1 MRLTLILTLIFS
13 FLSAQP
19 REALLIGNYS
29 YKHITNLNNPSEN
42 LKRLKKSLEDVDFN
56 VEIKQNLNSE
66 NLEDAIVK
74 FTARLARNRDT
85 IGFLYYTGHGCQVDY
100 QGYLVPT
107 NVDTTKKL
115 KIKYNALNINQM
127 LETLKTA
134 KNKVN
139 LLFLDACR
147 DVPTGTKGGTKG
159 LGQPIEKPIGT
170 LLVYATEAGK
180 VANDN
185 AKFINA
191 LIENINRPNQQIEK
205 LGVNISRVVAKK
217 TNYHQVPEVYAKL
230 LPENMV
236 LKGGYVPPPPPT
248 PTPVYIPKPKPIS
261 TSKWITPSDSVCK
274 ANGGKMDAYGICQS
288 NWENAKKICSANGGQ
303 LPSIDDLKQVVVD
316 CGGEWD
322 NWSKNNKNT
331 YYQPCYKQKGFND
344 FSLYW
349 SSTSSSYY
357 NESAYIVYFYG
368 GTLNNGVKG
377 NNYYVR
383 CVRAGQ

>member
-1 MRLTLILTLIFS
+1 M
-13 FLSAQP
+13 
-19 REALLIGNYS
+19 
-29 YKHITNLNNPSEN
+29 
-42 LKRLKKSLEDVDFN
+42 EDVNFN
-56 VEIKQNLNSE
+56 VEIEQNLNSE
-66 NLEDAIVK
+66 NLEYAIVN

-107 NVDTTKKL
+107 NVDTKKKL
-115 KIKYNALNINQM
+115 KIKYNALSINQM
-127 LETLKTA
+127 LEILKTA
-134 KNKVN
+134 NNKVN

-147 DVPTGTKGGTKG
+147 DVPTGIKGGTKG
-159 LGQPIEKPIGT
+159 LGQPLEKPIGT

-180 VANDN
+180 VASDN

-205 LGVNISRVVAKK
+205 LGLNISRVVAKK

-274 ANGGKMDAYGICQS
+274 ANGGRIDKHGICEA
-288 NWENAKKICSANGGQ
+288 NWKNAKKICRASGGT
-303 LPSIDDLKQVVVD
+303 LPSKEVLGEVVTD
-316 CGGEWD
+316 CGGLLNDWE
-322 NWSKNNKNT
+322 SKKMKKNGNNSN
-331 YYQPCYKQKGFND
+331 YQSCYKNKGFSD
-344 FSLYW
+344 FYSYW
-349 SSTSSSYY
+349 SSTSISSSNDY
-357 NESAYIVYFYG
+357 AWIVYVYSG
-368 GTLNNGVKG
+368 AQYSYDKVNSV
-377 NNYYVR
+377 YVR
-383 CVRAGQ
+383 CVRAGE